1 MYGNQRI
8 GMVIFWTLLITRAD
22 ESIAS
27 AVNVTDPCLSDHM
40 AVRCFLS
47 LPKTA
52 FERKEIQYRKLKSV
66 DISLFRSYL
75 SNVFLKNS
83 TCHNTF
89 SVSFAVQ
96 EYNSILTGLLD
107 KHAPVKK
114 RALNLRP
121 NGAWYTDIKQE
132 KVKRRKLEL
141 RWRATRLT
149 IDCQIYVEQCKHV
162 SKCIYELREN
172 IILV

>member
-83 TCHNTF
+83 TCHNTD
-89 SVSFAVQ
+89 VSFAVQ
-96 EYNSILTGLLD
+96 EYNSILTGL
-107 KHAPVKK
+107 
-114 RALNLRP
+114 
-121 NGAWYTDIKQE
+121 T
-132 KVKRRKLEL
+132 
-141 RWRATRLT
+141 
-149 IDCQIYVEQCKHV
+149 
-162 SKCIYELREN
+162 
-172 IILV
+172 